1 MRAFELLAAL
11 IAALSANEV
20 TAVSLKPRSSS
31 PRVIGLPIQKRSVNP
46 LNHDRN
52 RRTKRQ
58 TVTEVLDN
66 EETLYFANITLG
78 TPAQVSNHSIPGCS
92 QSLEST
98 RLDCLTDYRQTLQM
112 HIDTGSS
119 DLWVND
125 ASSSLCQSSG
135 DVCIGG
141 TYDSSSSST
150 YKLLND
156 DFNISYVDGSSAT
169 GNYVTDTLS
178 IGGQTLQDFQF
189 GVGIQSTSDEGVLGI
204 GYTSNEIQVNRL
216 GQTAYPNLPAAMVDA
231 KLIQSNAYSLWL
243 NDLDASQGQ
252 ILFGGVNTEKY
263 TGSLQTIPIIKEDGN
278 YYEFIIALTGLSI
291 GSTEPSS
298 TTTSSSLPAPVLLDS
313 GSSLVYLPDDLT
325 TDVYNTVSAV
335 YDSSAGAAYVDCSL
349 ANNDS
354 SIQFTFSGATI
365 SVPYN
370 ELVLDAGTNSAGQPL
385 TFSDGTPACIFGIA
399 PAGTSTPVLGDTFLR
414 SAYVVYDLA
423 NNEISL
429 AQTNFNSTSDNI
441 QEIGASGTIP
451 DATAVA
457 SPVTTVVAGTGGA
470 RLGGPSGTNPTAV
483 SGSIPTQIPVAMA
496 ALGVVGGIFMA
507 AL

>member
-1 MRAFELLAAL
+1 MRSLEILAAL
-11 IAALSANEV
+11 IAALSASEV
-20 TAVSLKPRSSS
+20 TAISLKPRASS
-31 PRVIGLPIQKRSVNP
+31 PRVIGLPIERRSVNP

-52 RRTKRQ
+52 RRRKRAQ

-78 TPAQVSNHSIPGCS
+78 TP
-92 QSLEST
+92 E
-98 RLDCLTDYRQTLQM
+98 QTLQM

-135 DVCIGG
+135 SPCVGG

-150 YKLLND
+150 YNLLNNN
-156 DFNISYVDGSSAT
+156 FNISYVDGTSAT
-169 GNYVTDTLS
+169 GNYVTDTLT

-189 GVGIQSTSDEGVLGI
+189 GVGTQSTSDEGVLGI

-216 GQTAYPNLPAAMVDA
+216 GQNPYPNLPAAMADA

-243 NDLDASQGQ
+243 NDLSASEGQ
-252 ILFGGVNTEKY
+252 ILFGGVNTDKY

-278 YYEFIIALTGLSI
+278 YYEFIIALTGLGI
-291 GSTEPSS
+291 GSTDPNS

-313 GSSLVYLPDDLT
+313 GSSLVYLPNDLT
-325 TDVYNTVSAV
+325 TDIYNTVTAV
-335 YDSSAGAAYVDCSL
+335 YDSNAGAAYVDCSL

-441 QEIGASGTIP
+441 QEIGSSGTVP

-470 RLGGPSGTNPTAV
+470 RIGGPSGTNPTAV
-483 SGSIPTQIPVAMA
+483 SGSVPTQVPIAMA
-496 ALGVVGGIFMA
+496 ALAVVGGAFIA